1 MPLERL
7 LLRFRVT
14 AARYLRRPPAAV
26 VAVEEAGAE
35 VGEAEEFRIFR
46 HCGSRSRSCFPRRR
60 GFIVFPG
67 LPAAAEAVAAA
78 RQLLEGSQ

>member
-1 MPLERL
+1 MPPEQP

-14 AARYLRRPPAAV
+14 AARYRRLPPAAV
-26 VAVEEAGAE
+26 VAAVAVEEAGAE
-35 VGEAEEFRIFR
+35 VGEAEEFRVFR

-67 LPAAAEAVAAA
+67 LPAAEAVAAA
-78 RQLLEGSQ
+78 RQL